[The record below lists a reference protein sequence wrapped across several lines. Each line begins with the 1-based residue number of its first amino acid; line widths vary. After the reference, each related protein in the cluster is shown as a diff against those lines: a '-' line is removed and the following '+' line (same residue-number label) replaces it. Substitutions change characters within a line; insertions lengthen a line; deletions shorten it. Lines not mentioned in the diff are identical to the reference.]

1 MGDDFTVVTGPDVSH
16 VRYLKKR
23 EAGWL
28 PMWLKNKIPDWSWSR
43 KPIPWLPSWLDIST
57 IQFHSDRP
65 WKARTVSV
73 PPFQPFCAGVFT
85 AEDYHVQLVVRRL
98 DPVRVV
104 VFFVGLVAFVAPPP
118 SLSRGGVL
126 FFFFFFRRWPRCNA
140 METNFQVFA
149 NALWA
154 AVQPL
159 RALKVSG
166 GILASL
172 MALIPSDM
180 KETMRR
186 QTLNKWLPF
195 LDHLV
200 TSNTGGALAEVML
213 PPLAVAVVALV
224 SAAAVALRQP
234 RLLQWSLRAAG
245 LLSMLASS
253 DHLAAVGGFVFV
265 VAVLSYVFET
275 FVWPRRFDWREARLF
290 KFTSNRLD

>member
-1 MGDDFTVVTGPDVSH
+1 
-16 VRYLKKR
+16 
-23 EAGWL
+23 
-28 PMWLKNKIPDWSWSR
+28 
-43 KPIPWLPSWLDIST
+43 
-57 IQFHSDRP
+57 
-65 WKARTVSV
+65 
-73 PPFQPFCAGVFT
+73 
-85 AEDYHVQLVVRRL
+85 
-98 DPVRVV
+98 
-104 VFFVGLVAFVAPPP
+104 
-118 SLSRGGVL
+118 
-126 FFFFFFRRWPRCNA
+126 

-159 RALKVSG
+159 RRALVSG